1 MLCVTCFTDNLG
13 QVFMRVQTSGLPNR
27 CIGGQES
34 DFRLIDF
41 SVVFNPNTDPRKRI
55 FGNQQDYDNIVCN
68 PS

>member
-27 CIGGQES
+27 CIGGEES

-41 SVVFNPNTDPRKRI
+41 SVAFNPNTDPRKRM
-55 FGNQQDYDNIVCN
+55 FANQKDYDDIVCN
-68 PS
+68 PN